1 MGNSSIKSLQVS
13 IYCRKDIVLY
23 DAWSQNCK
31 TPVKAFPYAW
41 SVFFRLT
48 DMKCLDR
55 LPQVFTVDLF
65 IAVSLTSYF
74 IIERSL
80 H

>member
-1 MGNSSIKSLQVS
+1 MGNSSIKSPIVS
-13 IYCRKDIVLY
+13 LYYCKDFVLY
-23 DAWSQNCK
+23 DAWSRNCK

-48 DMKCLDR
+48 DMKRLDR
-55 LPQVFTVDLF
+55 LPQVFIVDLF